1 MQNLEKILEE
11 IDREIEE
18 RRKDPEI
25 RDVDICYGLNRAKEI
40 IRKQMNNLKVKIHD
54 ECLEH
59 ESDIWDYVEMLGDQR
74 VKNYETGE
82 IEDLNLIIPI
92 LNGISDEVKRYK
104 EYILETYNRYMIL
117 NGKQIV

>member
-1 MQNLEKILEE
+1 
-11 IDREIEE
+11 
-18 RRKDPEI
+18 
-25 RDVDICYGLNRAKEI
+25 
-40 IRKQMNNLKVKIHD
+40 MNNLKAKIHD

-59 ESDIWDYVEMLGDQR
+59 ESDICDYVEMLGNQR

-92 LNGISDEVKRYK
+92 LNGISDEVERYK